1 VLARHG
7 TCPLNYV
14 SLAYADMP
22 NMSLPEVEAFA
33 SSLARK
39 SLESGGF
46 GPSVSILN
54 NTHAV
59 QAARMAT
66 SSGQDLTMAVFWDET
81 GLELSDVA
89 NVSAPCISQMHCV
102 SDGRAAPAGGETTI
116 AVSSP
121 VFAGN
126 MTVTL
131 AEGLGLAERSCT
143 LTQGTGQVL
152 VLGDD
157 TLSFSLPSGDYLGQ
171 TQVATCV

>member
-1 VLARHG
+1 
-7 TCPLNYV
+7 
-14 SLAYADMP
+14 
-22 NMSLPEVEAFA
+22 
-33 SSLARK
+33 
-39 SLESGGF
+39 
-46 GPSVSILN
+46 
-54 NTHAV
+54 
-59 QAARMAT
+59 
-66 SSGQDLTMAVFWDET
+66 MAVFWDET
-81 GLELSDVA
+81 GLELVDVA
-89 NVSAPCISQMHCV
+89 NVSAPCIFQMRRA
-102 SDGRAAPAGGETTI
+102 SGGRASGGRASSSAGGETTI

-126 MTVTL
+126 MTVKL